1 MDVQTLTAFFMWCTI
16 LNGAVFA
23 LWSLFGI
30 FAPDFV
36 YRTQS
41 AWFPISRPVFDG
53 VLYGFLALFKIVF
66 VAFSLT
72 PWLALLIV
80 G

>member
-1 MDVQTLTAFFMWCTI
+1 MDIQTLTSFFMWCTV

-23 LWSLFGI
+23 LWASVSA
-30 FAPDFV
+30 FAPDLV

-41 AWFPISRPVFDG
+41 AWFAIDRPVFDA